1 MLSWPTDDANSSFE
15 VLGAAVEERAKD
27 ISQQRPPIS
36 FMHPDR
42 DVSRP
47 ARAAMRAAREG
58 SKL

>member
-1 MLSWPTDDANSSFE
+1 
-15 VLGAAVEERAKD
+15 
-27 ISQQRPPIS
+27 
-36 FMHPDR
+36 MHPDR